1 MFGLFKKSSK
11 EIKVVD
17 KVWLS
22 KQAKW
27 NACAQMVK
35 LDPSVLLVCWFDE
48 TVKEMESS
56 SALAQN
62 LVKAENVTYDKTVG
76 KMVVFAEHFPLASA
90 EQELFANLQL
100 TEVPVLNAL
109 DEPIFML
116 FGGENTIEI
125 MKKLGVGDDEII
137 GHSMITKSIRRAQ
150 EKIEEKS
157 GTNYPARS
165 AQEWL
170 SLNLKSA
177 K

>member
-48 TVKEMESS
+48 TLHETENNP
-56 SALAQN
+56 ALAQN
-62 LVKAENVTYDKTVG
+62 VIKAENVTYDKTVG
-76 KMVVFAEHFPLASA
+76 KMVLFAEHFPLVSV
-90 EQELFANLQL
+90 EQEMFAKLQL
-100 TEVPVLNAL
+100 TEVPVLNSL
-109 DEPIFML
+109 DETIFTL
-116 FGGENTIEI
+116 FGGENLIEV
-125 MKKLGVGDDEII
+125 MKQLGVGDNEII
-137 GHSMITKSIRRAQ
+137 GHAMITKSIRRAQ
-150 EKIEEKS
+150 EQIEKES
-157 GTNYPARS
+157 GTNYSARS
-165 AQEWL
+165 AHEWL
-170 SLNLKSA
+170 SLNLKHT